1 MKAKVVIT
9 HWIHQEVL
17 DFLEDHFEVIPN
29 DTKDTL
35 PREQIIKRASE
46 AQSIMVFMPDCV
58 DDDFLAAC
66 PHLKIV
72 SAALKGFDNIDVES
86 CTRRGIMLTIVP
98 DLLTMPTA
106 DLTLGLLLGLT
117 RRILEGDRF
126 VRSGAFKGWRPR
138 LYGAGLAGR
147 CVGIVGMGA
156 VGQAVSKRLR
166 AFDAKVVYFDQTQLS
181 PSTEADLNA
190 NRLSLYELCS
200 VSDFVILCLP
210 LNPETKH
217 LINSETMD
225 TMKHGA
231 YLVNTG
237 RGSVVDEQAVARAL
251 ETGHLAGY
259 AADVFEMEDWA
270 RSDRPTSIS
279 KRLLDMSDKTLFT
292 PHLGSAVDEVR
303 KEIAMEAARNM
314 VQAFTGEIPDGAVN
328 QPIGWNIPQNGI
340 VLCK

>member
-1 MKAKVVIT
+1 MHVKVVLT
-9 HWIHQEVL
+9 HWVHHEVT
-17 DFLEDHFEVIPN
+17 DFLASHFEVIPN
-29 DTKDTL
+29 ETRDTL
-35 PREQIIKRASE
+35 PQKEIIKRASD
-46 AQSIMVFMPDCV
+46 ADAIMVFMPDSI

-66 PHLKIV
+66 PNLKMV

-86 CTRRGIMLTIVP
+86 CTRRGVLLTIIP
-98 DLLTMPTA
+98 DLLTVPTA

-126 VRSGAFKGWRPR
+126 VRSGEFRGWRPR
-138 LYGAGLAGR
+138 LYGAGLAGS

-156 VGQAVSKRLR
+156 VGQAVAKRLR
-166 AFDAKVVYFDQTQLS
+166 GFEAKVVYFDQAQLS
-181 PSTEADLNA
+181 FPTEADLNA
-190 NRLSLYELCS
+190 HRLSLYKLCS

-217 LINSETMD
+217 LINSETID
-225 TMKHGA
+225 TMKLGT

-237 RGSVVDEQAVARAL
+237 RGSVVDEQAVAKAL

-270 RSDRPTSIS
+270 RSDHPTSIS
-279 KRLLDMSDKTLFT
+279 KRLLNMSDKTLFT

-314 VQAFTGEIPDGAVN
+314 IQAFNGEILYGAVN
-328 QPIGWNIPQNGI
+328 QPIGWNMSQDGLILNI
-340 VLCK
+340 